1 MEGNLKMR
9 HHDDDRHTRMW
20 TVEAVRQLGMT
31 TDIETAAAILG
42 IGRTLAFE
50 LARTEQFPVR
60 LLRMGR
66 RIAVPVVDLL
76 TYLGIDAGPCT
87 GCTGQDATVSRT
99 THR

>member
-1 MEGNLKMR
+1 MQ
-9 HHDDDRHTRMW
+9 HHDDDRHTRVW

-50 LARTEQFPVR
+50 LAKTGQFPVR

-66 RIAVPVVDLL
+66 RIMVPVADLL
-76 TYLGIDAGPCT
+76 TYLGVGPGPCT
-87 GCTGQDATVSRT
+87 GCTGHEAAVSRT
-99 THR
+99 AHG